1 MLPFRECQ
9 WAPEHVALLLGRPV
23 LGFRTEVQ
31 STLTELQACT
41 HLNDMLRCLAEVPAL
56 ATAVDANG

>member
-1 MLPFRECQ
+1 MAAQ
-9 WAPEHVALLLGRPV
+9 WAPEHVTLLLGRPV
-23 LGFRTEVQ
+23 QGFRTEVQ

-56 ATAVDANG
+56 SSVITANT